1 VRAKASEFGLH
12 VPRAAGDDR
21 YPIEQR
27 NSPGPV
33 PSRAV
38 AGDRIPSEFLPN
50 PPITVNKVDLMEQ
63 DNVAAPEIPGFGALQ
78 IMPQPIEGVLGDIL
92 QKRSQVRV
100 TPSDKLRRG

>member
-1 VRAKASEFGLH
+1 MIATPLSRE
-12 VPRAAGDDR
+12 
-21 YPIEQR
+21 

-50 PPITVNKVDLMEQ
+50 PPIAVNKVDLMEQ
-63 DNVAAPEIPGFGALQ
+63 DNVAAPEIPGFGGLQ
-78 IMPQPIEGVLGDIL
+78 IMPQPIEGILGDIL

>member
-1 VRAKASEFGLH
+1 MIATPLSRETLL
-12 VPRAAGDDR
+12 VPFPLALWRVIG
-21 YPIEQR
+21 
-27 NSPGPV
+27 S
-33 PSRAV
+33 
-38 AGDRIPSEFLPN
+38 LPN

-63 DNVAAPEIPGFGALQ
+63 DNVAAPEIPGFGGLQ